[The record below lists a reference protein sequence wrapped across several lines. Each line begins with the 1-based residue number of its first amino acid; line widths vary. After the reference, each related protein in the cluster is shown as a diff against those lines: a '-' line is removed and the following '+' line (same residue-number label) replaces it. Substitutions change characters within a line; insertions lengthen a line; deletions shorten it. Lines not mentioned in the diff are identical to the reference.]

1 MHWPPRWNR
10 YAAFL
15 SDGVMAQDD
24 LYRSVVLERAKSPRH
39 AGDLPGAVLHGQGSN
54 PLCGDRVKLHA
65 MVDTLGQITTLR
77 HETRGCA
84 ICAASA
90 DLMAGRVAG
99 MDRAQV
105 NRLQA
110 DLATAVETGV
120 APAALDELSVFAPLY
135 RHRSRIRCAM
145 LPWSALIE
153 MLNDDKD
160 R

>member
-1 MHWPPRWNR
+1 
-10 YAAFL
+10 
-15 SDGVMAQDD
+15 MAQDD
-24 LYRSVVLERAKSPRH
+24 LYRTVVLERARTPRY
-39 AGDLPGAVLHGQGSN
+39 AGPLTGADRHGEGSN
-54 PLCGDRVKLHA
+54 PLCGDRVKLQA
-65 MVDTLGQITTLR
+65 SVDAQGRIAAVR

-90 DLMAGRVAG
+90 DLMAERVTGQKPAHVSQLH
-99 MDRAQV
+99 AELV
-105 NRLQA
+105 
-110 DLATAVETGV
+110 TTVETGI
-120 APAALDELSVFAPLY
+120 APEGLGDLSVFAPLH